1 MNFQIRNSP
10 KNINKIERTNV
21 YIKKQ
26 EICISLYLIL
36 KTILE
41 KFSNAKQNGFFFI
54 IKRKKNAHKFVAIKI
69 KTEENDTEWRR
80 TADAKR
86 FTFIVISNNS
96 YVHAWQRT
104 FFWIIFI
111 YVQCLTSCNVLSY
124 RIHSRACM
132 HPVEHAFMMKSM
144 ES

>member
-1 MNFQIRNSP
+1 MMNFQIRNSP

-69 KTEENDTEWRR
+69 KTEENDTE
-80 TADAKR
+80 
-86 FTFIVISNNS
+86 
-96 YVHAWQRT
+96 
-104 FFWIIFI
+104 
-111 YVQCLTSCNVLSY
+111 
-124 RIHSRACM
+124 
-132 HPVEHAFMMKSM
+132 
-144 ES
+144 